1 MNNDEREERIAL
13 FAGSFDPFTI
23 GHNDIVERTLKLFD
37 KVVIAIGVNGTK
49 KPMFSAQVR
58 YRQISSYYKEDPRI
72 EVVTYSGLTADL
84 VAQYKA
90 SALVRGIRSGV
101 DYEYERTLADIN
113 HELSGVDTVLLFTKQ
128 NLSHISSGSIR
139 ELISYG
145 HDVTAMLPP
154 GFEL

>member
-1 MNNDEREERIAL
+1 M
-13 FAGSFDPFTI
+13 
-23 GHNDIVERTLKLFD
+23 
-37 KVVIAIGVNGTK
+37 
-49 KPMFSAQVR
+49 
-58 YRQISSYYKEDPRI
+58 
-72 EVVTYSGLTADL
+72 
-84 VAQYKA
+84 
-90 SALVRGIRSGV
+90 RGIRSGV

-113 HELSGVDTVLLFTKQ
+113 HQLSGVDTVLLFTKQ